1 MTKPLAAAHAHLVL
15 ARNFYGGGAV
25 ARVSTQDSNKA
36 IVQASFDRWKSGND
50 GPFELLVPE
59 AEWTI
64 VGSSP
69 LSKTY
74 HSRKEFLEEVSGP
87 FNARMAKPPVRTVR
101 GIYADGD
108 MVIIL
113 FDIDATGRDG
123 LPYHNAYTWYFQ
135 MKDAKVV
142 KAIAFFDTRV
152 FDEFWTRVSPK
163 P

>member
-1 MTKPLAAAHAHLVL
+1 V
-15 ARNFYGGGAV
+15 V
-25 ARVSTQDSNKA
+25 RVSTQDSNKA

-50 GPFELLVPE
+50 GPFELLIPE

-87 FNARMAKPPVRTVR
+87 FNARLAKPPVRTVR

-152 FDEFWTRVSPK
+152 FDEFWTRVSQK